1 MKIILF
7 CRSCNEIKMLP
18 HIDIVHI
25 LLKGLDYKKIKE
37 IFCRQIHKLF
47 RFEMSKIKEDLK
59 MWGQIYVLQY

>member
-1 MKIILF
+1 
-7 CRSCNEIKMLP
+7 MLP